1 VRHVAKTYKIAVIT
15 GDGIGPE
22 ITEATIMALG
32 EVGLPLEF
40 TKISAGLGAW
50 EKYGNQLPQE
60 TIDTIKSSDACLKG
74 PTQTPPGPGSFKSA
88 TVTLRQTL
96 DLYAN
101 VRPFKNH
108 PGVPSVHKGVD
119 MVVVRENTEGLY
131 KGIEYNLGE
140 SALGIRV
147 ITKKGS
153 ERIAKFA
160 FELARRE
167 KRHRVTAIHKANV
180 LKETCGLFRNV
191 VAGVAAGYPDIQFD
205 EMHID
210 AAAMRVAMKPQ
221 DFDVI
226 VTTNLFGDVLSDEV
240 AGVVGGL
247 GIAPS
252 ANVGDRYA
260 FFEAIHG
267 SAPKHAG
274 KWDANPTAI
283 MLSAAMMLRHLGEID
298 AANRFESAIDRVL
311 DEGKTVTRD
320 LGGNAGTMDFAT
332 AVANTMKA
340 TKR

>member
-1 VRHVAKTYKIAVIT
+1 LGKTYKIAVIT

-22 ITEATIMALG
+22 ITEATMLALNN
-32 EVGLPLEF
+32 VGLNFEF
-40 TKISAGLGAW
+40 IKVAAGLNAW
-50 EKYGNQLPQE
+50 QKLGNQLPQE
-60 TIDTIKSSDACLKG
+60 TIDTIKASDACLKG

-88 TVTLRQTL
+88 TVTLRQIL

-108 PGVPSVHKGVD
+108 PGVPSVHRGVD
-119 MVVVRENTEGLY
+119 MIIVRENTEGLY
-131 KGIEYNLGE
+131 KGIEYTVGD

-147 ITKKGS
+147 ITKRGS

-160 FELARRE
+160 FDLARRE
-167 KRHRVTAIHKANV
+167 KRRKVTAVHKANV

-191 VAGVAAGYPDIQFD
+191 VAEVAKGYPDILFD
-205 EMHID
+205 EMHVD
-210 AAAMRVAMKPQ
+210 AAAMRIAMKPQ
-221 DFDVI
+221 DIDVI
-226 VTTNLFGDVLSDEV
+226 VTTNLFGDVLSDET

-252 ANVGDRYA
+252 ANMGDRFA

-283 MLSAAMMLRHLGEID
+283 MLSASMMLKYLGEVD
-298 AANRFESAIDRVL
+298 AGSRFESAIDAVL
-311 DEGKTVTRD
+311 AEGTTVTRD
-320 LGGNAGTMDFAT
+320 LGGKAGTMDFAKV
-332 AVANTMKA
+332 VAEKLA
-340 TKR
+340 PK

>member
-1 VRHVAKTYKIAVIT
+1 MARNYKIAVIT

-22 ITEATIMALG
+22 ITEATMLAL
-32 EVGLPLEF
+32 EAIGLNLEF
-40 TKISAGLGAW
+40 IKVAAGLNAY
-50 EKYGNQLPQE
+50 EKYGDQLPQE
-60 TIDTIKSSDACLKG
+60 TIDTIMSADACLKG

-88 TVTLRQTL
+88 TVELRQTL

-119 MVVVRENTEGLY
+119 MIIVRENTEGLY
-131 KGIEYNLGE
+131 KGIEYTVGDA
-140 SALGIRV
+140 ALGIRV
-147 ITKKGS
+147 ITRRGS
-153 ERIAKFA
+153 ERIAKYA

-167 KRHRVTAIHKANV
+167 KRRKVTAVHKANV

-205 EMHID
+205 EMHVD
-210 AAAMRVAMKPQ
+210 AAAMRIAMKPQ
-221 DFDVI
+221 DIDVI

-240 AGVVGGL
+240 AGIVGGL

-252 ANVGDRYA
+252 ANVGDKYA

-274 KWDANPTAI
+274 KWDANPAAI
-283 MLSAAMMLRHLGEID
+283 MFSAAMMLRHIGELE
-298 AANRFESAIDRVL
+298 AGNRFEAAIDQVLGEGRV
-311 DEGKTVTRD
+311 VTRD
-320 LGGNAGTMDFAT
+320 LGGNAGTLDFAR
-332 AVANTMKA
+332 AVAERLRKA
-340 TKR
+340 

>member
-1 VRHVAKTYKIAVIT
+1 VQNVAKTYKIAVIT

-22 ITEATIMALG
+22 ITEATIIALG
-32 EVGLPLEF
+32 EVGLSIEF
-40 TKISAGLGAW
+40 TKVFAGLSAW
-50 EKYGNQLPQE
+50 EKYGDQLPQE
-60 TIDTIKSSDACLKG
+60 TIDIIKSSDACLKG

-88 TVTLRQTL
+88 TVTLRQIL

-108 PGVPSVHKGVD
+108 PGVPSIHKGVD
-119 MVVVRENTEGLY
+119 MVIVRENTEGLY
-131 KGIEYNLGE
+131 KGIEYTVGD

-147 ITKKGS
+147 ITKAGS
-153 ERIAKFA
+153 ERIARFA

-167 KRHRVTAIHKANV
+167 KRRKVTAVHKANV

-191 VAGVAAGYPDIQFD
+191 VAGVAARYPDIQFD
-205 EMHID
+205 EMYVD
-210 AAAMRVAMKPQ
+210 AAAMRIAMKPQ
-221 DFDVI
+221 DIDVI

-274 KWDANPTAI
+274 KWDANPAAI
-283 MLSAAMMLRHLGEID
+283 MFSSAMMLRYIGEVD
-298 AANRFESAIDRVL
+298 AGNRFEAAIDRVL
-311 DEGKTVTRD
+311 EEGKTITRD
-320 LGGNAGTMDFAT
+320 LGGNAGTLDFAK
-332 AVANTMKA
+332 AVAEKMKR
-340 TKR
+340 T

>member
-1 VRHVAKTYKIAVIT
+1 VAKTYKIAVIT

-22 ITEATIMALG
+22 ITEATIIALG
-32 EVGLPLEF
+32 EVGLSIEF
-40 TKISAGLGAW
+40 TKVFAGLSAW
-50 EKYGNQLPQE
+50 EKYGDQLPQE
-60 TIDTIKSSDACLKG
+60 TIDIIKSSDACLKG

-88 TVTLRQTL
+88 TVTLRQIL

-108 PGVPSVHKGVD
+108 PGVPSIHKGVD
-119 MVVVRENTEGLY
+119 MVIVRENTEGLY
-131 KGIEYNLGE
+131 KGIEYTVGD

-147 ITKKGS
+147 ITKAGS
-153 ERIAKFA
+153 ERIARFA

-167 KRHRVTAIHKANV
+167 KRRKVTAVHKANV

-191 VAGVAAGYPDIQFD
+191 VAGVAARYPDIQFD
-205 EMHID
+205 EMYVD
-210 AAAMRVAMKPQ
+210 AAAMRIAMKPQ
-221 DFDVI
+221 DIDVI

-274 KWDANPTAI
+274 KWDANPAAI
-283 MLSAAMMLRHLGEID
+283 MFSSAMMLRYIGEVD
-298 AANRFESAIDRVL
+298 AGNRFEAAIDRVL
-311 DEGKTVTRD
+311 EEGKTITRD
-320 LGGNAGTMDFAT
+320 LGGNAGTLDFAK
-332 AVANTMKA
+332 AVAEKMKR
-340 TKR
+340 T